1 MEPTA
6 AVTYKAVAMRLSSV
20 STPAELE
27 RVSHLIQFV
36 PSITERTELSR
47 LYLTRAKQFKPS

>member
-1 MEPTA
+1 METT

-27 RVSHLIQFV
+27 RVSHLIQYV
-36 PSITERTELSR
+36 PSCTDRNELAR
-47 LYLTRAKQFKPS
+47 LYLNRAKQFKPS